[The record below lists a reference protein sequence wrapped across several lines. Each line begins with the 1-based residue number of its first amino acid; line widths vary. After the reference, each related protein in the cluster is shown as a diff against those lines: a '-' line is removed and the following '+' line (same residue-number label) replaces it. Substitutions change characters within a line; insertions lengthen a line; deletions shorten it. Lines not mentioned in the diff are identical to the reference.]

1 MIRRNIHNVFQKTEH
16 TLIFILKM
24 QSKKITK
31 DEDEESLLQQLAS
44 KYLPY
49 WPWFLLAFVIAI
61 GGAYAYLKWATPL
74 YEAKAAIL
82 IKDQTKGNEESKMA
96 ASLNL
101 ISSNVIVENEVEVLQ
116 SYSLMKK
123 VVDALN
129 LYAPVFKEGK
139 FHPVSAYANSPVSI
153 EVPSPDSIMQFTSP
167 DSIKKYN
174 KIWFSYNETNQS
186 VSLGKSKFPL
196 GRFVNTPYGTLKFVP
211 NTQLSKRG

>member
-1 MIRRNIHNVFQKTEH
+1 MLT
-16 TLIFILKM
+16 
-24 QSKKITK
+24 KKNTK

-153 EVPSPDSIMQFTSP
+153 EVPSPDSIREFSNP

-174 KIWFSYNETNQS
+174 KIWFSYNENNQICCAGKKQVPRWS
-186 VSLGKSKFPL
+186 VRKYAVWHSKICSQ
-196 GRFVNTPYGTLKFVP
+196 Y
-211 NTQLSKRG
+211 QLSKRG

>member
-1 MIRRNIHNVFQKTEH
+1 MQTKKNIKE
-16 TLIFILKM
+16 
-24 QSKKITK
+24 
-31 DEDEESLLQQLAS
+31 EDEESLLQQLAS

-49 WPWFLLAFVIAI
+49 WPWFLLAFVIGI
-61 GGAYAYLKWATPL
+61 GGAYAYMKLTTPL

-139 FHPVSAYANSPVSI
+139 LHPVSAYGNSPVMI
-153 EVPSPDSIMQFTSP
+153 EVPAPDAIPQFSNR

-174 KIWFSYNETNQS
+174 KIYFSYNGNTRS
-186 VSLGKSKFPL
+186 VVLGKNKYPV
-196 GRFVNTPYGTLKFVP
+196 GQFVNTRYGILKFVP
-211 NTQLSKRG
+211 NTNYQKENKRDSFYFSLVNTA